1 MSEEITEYERE
12 QMRKFA
18 TFKGIAVVILLK
30 WLWLLIIVFIVLSAV
45 FSIHVISHFAN
56 SSTRYSAST
65 KLMFSPR
72 STKKVQAM
80 NDKHLNG
87 ILDRGSLKRRLG
99 FTMDELPE
107 KERNSLMSDLT
118 IKQERKPSNF
128 FTLTAF
134 SGTQKAAIEKV
145 NTYAEVL
152 IEEYKTFRSSDLKQ
166 WNETLEL
173 RKQNLTDQMAV
184 LDAEEAVAKGK
195 AGVVSPVETL
205 TLINSLISDQRHNYS
220 TLSVQIANEEVKKK
234 RLEAT
239 IGQMDSAILKCAP
252 LIRKKIQ
259 EIAAIDAELVKLKD
273 MYTEINPKVQGKIND
288 RKALEIEYLG
298 LLKANGIENLDIST
312 IEKVEHSIV
321 ELSEVTQRM
330 EVLSESLSTI
340 ENEIKTN
347 EEKSEVL
354 TKVIPQLERINV
366 KREEIEKAIHELNEN
381 ISDIEYLEMTA
392 ASDLQ
397 QIEMASA
404 ARDKNPINPKNLII
418 AIGGALICTLSLTFW
433 VILLELF
440 FGKVR
445 NTKELAAYDDI
456 LVLGSLPKPDIL
468 SDDQEKEVL
477 DVVALNFCNAEL
489 PKGTVLVCRLPGA
502 RYLRKFS
509 KELDWSLSMAGQ
521 RAFLMEIVPSLGFT
535 PPDDAENLVNLVR
548 KDTHGWF
555 PTASHYAL
563 APTEIQMFKADL
575 AMLREEFDNVFIM
588 LPDGIRHGGNFF
600 HQLLELSES
609 ALLLVGANSTPR
621 SELKYVRKQAI
632 NANKQMMGLIS
643 GAPIREVRREM
654 ELENV

>member
-1 MSEEITEYERE
+1 MSEEISEYERE

-18 TFKGIAVVILLK
+18 TFKNIALVILHK
-30 WLWLLIIVFIVLSAV
+30 WLWLLVLVFLVLSVV
-45 FSIHVISHFAN
+45 FSIHVISYFAKSN
-56 SSTRYSAST
+56 TRYSAST
-65 KLMFSPR
+65 ILMFTPR
-72 STKKVQAM
+72 STRKVQAM
-80 NDKHLNG
+80 GDKHLNG

-99 FTMDELPE
+99 FTVDDMPE
-107 KERNSLMSDLT
+107 KERNSLVNDLR

-128 FTLTAF
+128 FTLTAY
-134 SGTQKAAIEKV
+134 SGTQKGAIEKV

-173 RKQNLTDQMAV
+173 RKQHLTDQMAV

-205 TLINSLISDQRHNYS
+205 TLLNSLISDQRHNYS
-220 TLSVQIANEEVKKK
+220 TLSVQIAKEEVKKK

-239 IGQMDSAILKCAP
+239 IGQMDNAILKCAP
-252 LIRKKIQ
+252 LIRKKMQ

-273 MYTEINPKVQGKIND
+273 MYTEINPKVQGKIAD
-288 RKALEIEYLG
+288 RKALEIEYVG
-298 LLKANGIENLDIST
+298 LLKANGIENLDISAV
-312 IEKVEHSIV
+312 EKVEHSIV

-340 ENEIKTN
+340 ENEIKAN

-366 KREEIEKAIHELNEN
+366 KRAEIEKAIHELDEN

-392 ASDLQ
+392 ASDLH
-397 QIEMASA
+397 QIEMASS
-404 ARDKNPINPKNLII
+404 ARDKNPVNPKNLGI

-433 VILLELF
+433 IILLEFF

-468 SDDQEKEVL
+468 SDEQEKEVL

-489 PKGTVLVCRLPGA
+489 PKGAVLVCRLPGA

-509 KELDWSLSMAGQ
+509 KELD
-521 RAFLMEIVPSLGFT
+521 
-535 PPDDAENLVNLVR
+535 
-548 KDTHGWF
+548 
-555 PTASHYAL
+555 
-563 APTEIQMFKADL
+563 
-575 AMLREEFDNVFIM
+575 
-588 LPDGIRHGGNFF
+588 
-600 HQLLELSES
+600 
-609 ALLLVGANSTPR
+609 
-621 SELKYVRKQAI
+621 
-632 NANKQMMGLIS
+632 
-643 GAPIREVRREM
+643 
-654 ELENV
+654 

>member
-18 TFKGIAVVILLK
+18 TFKGVALVILLK
-30 WLWLLIIVFIVLSAV
+30 WLWLLILVFIVLSLV

-56 SSTRYSAST
+56 SSTRYSATT
-65 KLMFSPR
+65 KLMFTPR
-72 STKKVQAM
+72 STPKVQAM

-99 FTMDELPE
+99 FTMDDLPE
-107 KERNSLMSDLT
+107 KERTSLVADLT

-128 FTLTAF
+128 FTLTAY
-134 SGTQKAAIEKV
+134 SGSQKGAIEKV
-145 NTYAEVL
+145 NSYAEVL
-152 IEEYKTFRSSDLKQ
+152 IDEYKTFRTNDLKQ
-166 WNETLEL
+166 WTENLEL
-173 RKQNLTDQMAV
+173 RKQNLMEQTAV

-195 AGVVSPVETL
+195 TGVVSPVETL
-205 TLINSLISDQRHNYS
+205 TLINGVISDQRHNYS
-220 TLSVQIANEEVKKK
+220 TLSVQLANEEVKKK
-234 RLEAT
+234 RLETA
-239 IGQMDSAILKCAP
+239 IGQLDNTIIRCAP
-252 LIRKKIQ
+252 LIRKKTQ
-259 EIAAIDAELVKLKD
+259 EIAAIDAELVKLREI
-273 MYTEINPKVQGKIND
+273 YTDINPKVQGKLND
-288 RKALEIEYLG
+288 RKALTEEYMSM
-298 LLKANGIENLDIST
+298 LKANGLENIEIKD
-312 IEKVEHSIV
+312 VERVEQSV
-321 ELSEVTQRM
+321 MELSDVTQKM
-330 EVLSESLSTI
+330 EVLTESLRTI
-340 ENEIKTN
+340 ENEIKAN

-354 TKVIPQLERINV
+354 TRAIPQLERINA
-366 KREEIEKAIHELNEN
+366 KRAEIEKAMRDLNEN
-381 ISDIEYLEMTA
+381 IGDIEYLTMTA
-392 ASDLQ
+392 SSDLH
-397 QIEMASA
+397 QIEMASGA
-404 ARDKNPINPKNLII
+404 KDKNPMNVKNLAI

-433 VILLELF
+433 VILLEFF

-445 NTKELAAYDDI
+445 NTRELAAYDDI

-468 SDDQEKEVL
+468 SDAKEKEVL

-489 PKGTVLVCRLPGA
+489 PKGAVLVCRLPGA

-535 PPDDAENLVNLVR
+535 PPDDAETLVNLVR

-555 PTASHYAL
+555 PTSSHYAL

-600 HQLLELSES
+600 QQLLELSES

-621 SELKYVRKQAI
+621 SELKYVRKRAI
-632 NANKQMMGLIS
+632 DANKQMMGLIS
-643 GAPIREVRREM
+643 GSPIKEVRREM
-654 ELENV
+654 ELENE